1 MPRCFFVTQQDWV
14 PQGVDITVPSVA
26 RLYDYILGG
35 GHNFAVDRAMGEQI
49 ERVMPGA
56 REAARINRAFLGRV
70 VRFMVDR
77 GIRQF
82 LDIGSGIPTVAN
94 VHEVA
99 RAADPECRVVYVD
112 RDAVAVAHSELILAD
127 VDHAAV
133 VRADMREPEAIFASP
148 QVRELLNL
156 DEPVGLLML
165 LMLHW
170 IPDEADP
177 LGLMRQ
183 YHDAL
188 ASGSHLA
195 ITHVSHDNQE
205 TGLTEVAD
213 VIKRSKSPDQV
224 NARTHARIVE
234 LFDGFDLVEPGL
246 VGCGEWRPSG
256 PADISGQAA
265 MNTLLYAG
273 VGVKP

>member
-1 MPRCFFVTQQDWV
+1 MSRCFFVTRQDWV

-70 VRFMVDR
+70 VRFMVGQ

-112 RDAVAVAHSELILAD
+112 RDAVAVAHSELILSD
-127 VDHAAV
+127 DDHAAV
-133 VRADMREPEAIFASP
+133 VRADMREPEAIFTSSP
-148 QVRELLNL
+148 VRELLDL

-170 IPDEADP
+170 IPDDADP
-177 LGLMRQ
+177 LGLMRR

-195 ITHVSHDNQE
+195 ITHVSHDNEE
-205 TGLTEVAD
+205 TGLTEVTD

-224 NARTHARIVE
+224 NARPRGRIAE

-246 VGCGEWRPSG
+246 VGCGEWRPNG
-256 PADISGQAA
+256 PADISGQPA